1 MKQCILFCAGD
12 FDGTIQ
18 PHDPD
23 AYIIAVDGGFVHTQ
37 TVGLTPNAILGD
49 FDSLGFVP
57 EGAAVFPKKKDD
69 TDTLL
74 ALRHGLALG
83 CKEFYLYGAMG
94 GSRPDHTMANYQAL
108 QFLCDRGAAGYLV
121 GKDQV
126 VTVVKNSTLRFPAGW
141 EGFLSVFCLGSD
153 ATGVTLENFAYPMT
167 DGVLSAGF
175 PLGVSNHFT
184 GKAAA
189 VTVEKGSLL
198 VFWQRKN
205 GFPQRK

>member
-12 FDGTIQ
+12 FDGTIL

-23 AYIIAVDGGFVHTQ
+23 AYVIAVDGGFAHTQ
-37 TVGLTPNAILGD
+37 AVGLTPNAVLGD

-121 GKDQV
+121 GKEQM
-126 VTVVKNSTLRFPAGW
+126 VTAVKNGTLCFPAGW
-141 EGFLSVFCLGSD
+141 EGFLSVFCLGED
-153 ATGVTLENFAYPMT
+153 AAGVTLENLAYPMT

-175 PLGVSNHFT
+175 PLGVSNRFT
-184 GKAAA
+184 GKAAT
-189 VTVEKGSLL
+189 VTVKKGSLL

>member
-1 MKQCILFCAGD
+1 MDHCVIFCAGEFAGLVSPLKEGD
-12 FDGTIQ
+12 LV
-18 PHDPD
+18 
-23 AYIIAVDGGFVHTQ
+23 IAADGGYRHTQ
-37 TVGLTPNAILGD
+37 TLGITPDHVLGD

-57 EGAAVFPKKKDD
+57 EGAAVFPKEKDD

-74 ALRHGLALG
+74 ALRHGISLG

-121 GKDQV
+121 GKEQI
-126 VTVVKNSTLRFPAGW
+126 VTAVKNGTLRFPAEA

-153 ATGVTLENFAYPMT
+153 AAGVTLEGLAYPMT

-175 PLGVSNHFT
+175 PLGVSNRFT
-184 GKAAA
+184 GKAAT
-189 VTVEKGSLL
+189 VTVKKGSLL

>member
-1 MKQCILFCAGD
+1 M
-12 FDGTIQ
+12 
-18 PHDPD
+18 
-23 AYIIAVDGGFVHTQ
+23 IAVDGGFAHTQ
-37 TVGLTPNAILGD
+37 AVGLTPNAVLGD

-57 EGAAVFPKKKDD
+57 EGAAVFPKEKDD

-74 ALRHGLALG
+74 ALRHGISLG

-121 GKDQV
+121 GNEQI
-126 VTVVKNSTLRFPAGW
+126 VTVVKNGTLCFPAGW
-141 EGFLSVFCLGSD
+141 EGFLSVFCLGED
-153 ATGVTLENFAYPMT
+153 AAGVTLENLAYSMT

-175 PLGVSNHFT
+175 PLGVSNRFT
-184 GKAAA
+184 GKAAT
-189 VTVEKGSLL
+189 VTVKKGSLL